1 MMRKLTLALFAVG
14 TVALSAQSSF
24 AQKWADVKMTIVLG
38 GEPRK
43 AESMKVT
50 DPGCG
55 VDSAPVESL
64 VVNPS
69 NKGIAN
75 VIFTLDTRKKKLK
88 ASDIHPDLAS
98 VPSAKPVLDNNKC
111 VFVPHVLVMRAG
123 QTLEV
128 KNSDT
133 VSHNAKMAFFENKEV
148 NPVIPANSSVEIK
161 TDVEERAPTPVECNV
176 HPWMK
181 AFVFVTSHPYT
192 GVSDENGVITIT
204 KLPAGMPLDF
214 RIWHESQDKS
224 IQEVVVNGKKAEWA
238 KGVTTLELKEGMND
252 LGKIE
257 IDVNRFRK

>member
-1 MMRKLTLALFAVG
+1 MKKLTLALLAAG

-24 AQKWADVKMTIVLG
+24 AQKWADLKMTIVLT
-38 GEPRK
+38 GEIRK
-43 AESMKVT
+43 AETAKVT

-55 VDSAPVESL
+55 VDSVLSEAL

-75 VIFTLDTRKKKLK
+75 VVFTLDTRKKKLK
-88 ASDIHPDLAS
+88 ASDFHPDLAEI
-98 VPSAKPVLDNNKC
+98 PSTKPVLDNVKC
-111 VFVPHVLVMRAG
+111 VFVPHVLTMRAG

-161 TDVEERAPTPVECNV
+161 TELEERAPTPVECNV

-181 AFVFVTSHPYT
+181 AYVFVSSHPYT
-192 GVSDENGVITIT
+192 GVSDENGVLTIS

-224 IQEVVVNGKKAEWA
+224 IQEVVVGGKKQEWA
-238 KGVTTLELKEGMND
+238 KGVTTLELKEGVND

-257 IDVNRFRK
+257 IDVSRFRK

>member
-1 MMRKLTLALFAVG
+1 MMRKLTLGLLAVG
-14 TVALSAQSSF
+14 SVALTSQNSF
-24 AQKWADVKMTIVLG
+24 AQKWADLKMTIVLT
-38 GEPRK
+38 GEAPK
-43 AESMKVT
+43 MESQKVT

-55 VDSAPVESL
+55 QPTVLAETL
-64 VVNPS
+64 VVNPT

-75 VIFTLDTRKKKLK
+75 VLFTLDARKKKLK
-88 ASDIHPDLAS
+88 ASDIHPDLSKLPAT
-98 VPSAKPVLDNNKC
+98 KPVLDNVKC
-111 VFVPHVLVMRAG
+111 VFVPHVLTMRAG

-161 TDVEERAPTPVECNV
+161 TEVEERAPTPVECNV

-181 AFVFVTSHPYT
+181 AYVFVSSHPYA
-192 GVSDENGVITIT
+192 GVSDENGVLTIS

-224 IQEVVVNGKKAEWA
+224 IQEVVVGGKKENWA

-257 IDVNRFRK
+257 IDVSRFR